1 MSTSGPGRGRDDLGR
16 ALLAQH
22 PRGEQWRQLDVTIA
36 NLTFEQITRMG
47 SLGEERASDRQ
58 AVRDRIIN
66 RISDPELA
74 GRLASRWIRWKDTF
88 GLPMPAELDDPIA
101 VLQHPYLLARQAS
114 PDHSGWHKVVLPVFD
129 AGLAIAAAGHDDTGS
144 ADYELLIAPWRQTC
158 LPSRHTATDAYGPH
172 TQAALRV
179 LRHAEATPAGVV
191 RRMGRVCA
199 EVDEQRWEAACD
211 AVTEASIAW
220 GFPLRARS
228 LYWETVP
235 AAEDAVGESPTD
247 TAVVNALW
255 GAAISQAFA
264 GRLGSDTSALLA
276 SPWRTAGLPLPG

>member
-1 MSTSGPGRGRDDLGR
+1 MSTSGQGRGRDDLGH

-58 AVRDRIIN
+58 AVRDRIIA
-66 RISDPELA
+66 RIIDPELA

-101 VLQHPYLLARQAS
+101 VLHHPYLLARQAS

-129 AGLAIAAAGHDDTGS
+129 AGLAIAAAGHDDEGI
-144 ADYELLIAPWRQTC
+144 ADYELLTAPWRQTC
-158 LPSRHTATDAYGPH
+158 LPSRYTATDAYGPH

-179 LRHAEATPAGVV
+179 LRHAEATPAAVA
-191 RRMGRVCA
+191 RRMGRVCT
-199 EVDEQRWEAACD
+199 EIDEQRWEAACA

-228 LYWETVP
+228 LYWEAVP

-247 TAVVNALW
+247 TSVVNALW

-264 GRLGSDTSALLA
+264 GRLDSDTSALLA
-276 SPWRTAGLPLPG
+276 SPWRTAGLSLPG